1 MPSKN
6 DWILCN
12 NITYTIYNEPDL
24 TAMRR
29 EIMEL
34 CLVLLKCDAAYSFLN
49 DGGDMLAFPLQTG
62 MTDDFLELYRRDLYD
77 ADHKKWQFIS
87 AKNKQSR
94 SFYLVDENEYLAG
107 ALYKKGYK
115 PRGLYYEA
123 FISAS
128 HAGRFLSSV
137 TFLKTK
143 EHGDFTEDD
152 MLFLDIIKS
161 HLAMRLYR
169 DLTGKAA
176 VPASAAE
183 ARIPSSTADTRPY
196 GLTRREFEVMGLLTG
211 DLSTPEICS
220 SLFISM
226 NTLKKHITRIYAKTG
241 VKNRRELIIKMKD
254 QQG

>member
-12 NITYTIYNEPDL
+12 NITFTIYNEPDL

-49 DGGDMLAFPLQTG
+49 DAGSMLASPLQTG
-62 MTDDFLELYRRDLYD
+62 MTDGFLELYRDELFD
-77 ADHKKWQFIS
+77 GDHKKWQFIS
-87 AKNKQSR
+87 AKNKQTR
-94 SFYLVDENEYLAG
+94 SSYLVDESEYLSG
-107 ALYKKGYK
+107 PLYKKGYE
-115 PRGLYYEA
+115 PLGLYYEA

-128 HAGRFLSSV
+128 HAGRFLCSV

-143 EHGDFTEDD
+143 DHGDFTEDD

-161 HLAMRLYR
+161 HLAMRLFR
-169 DLTGKAA
+169 EFNGVAGAA
-176 VPASAAE
+176 AASAVTESPAPAKE
-183 ARIPSSTADTRPY
+183 SRPY
-196 GLTRREFEVMGLLTG
+196 GLTRRESEIMELLTG
-211 DLSTPEICS
+211 DLSTPEICDR
-220 SLFISM
+220 LFISM

-241 VKNRRELIIKMKD
+241 VKNRRELIIKIKD
-254 QQG
+254 Q